1 MIKYSVG
8 DGRILVSD
16 SGCVEIDM
24 LREVF
29 SIQIYESSLVFTTTT
44 EWINGDQES
53 G

>member
-16 SGCVEIDM
+16 SGCVEIEM

-44 EWINGDQES
+44 E
-53 G
+53 